1 MSVLTGPKICEIV
14 NRTKQFKANGLPPPL
29 PSIDIEP
36 FDWRL
41 AGPNSYDI
49 HLADK
54 LRVYTGPQ
62 LHWTDL
68 VGTNPDYWEK
78 NIWLDSRQDNPTHEI
93 TIDKYGFDLQPGR
106 LYLGSTVERTRCDGL
121 IPWLDGRS
129 SVGRLGVSIHVTVG
143 RGDDGWEGTWTLEIT
158 VVHPTRIYAGMRI
171 GQLTFLTIDGERSPY
186 QGKYQQ
192 QDGPTPSRLW
202 QDTDNKGTP

>member
-1 MSVLTGPKICEIV
+1 MSVLTGPRICEII

-41 AGPNSYDI
+41 AGPNSYDVN
-49 HLADK
+49 LGDK
-54 LRVYTGPQ
+54 LRVYELMNPA
-62 LHWTDL
+62 H
-68 VGTNPDYWEK
+68 VGWASMHLADMPASILDARTNNTSSEM
-78 NIWLDSRQDNPTHEI
+78 EI
-93 TIDKYGFDLQPGR
+93 ERSGVVLQPGQ

-121 IPWLDGRS
+121 VPWLDGRS
-129 SVGRLGVSIHVTVG
+129 SVGRLGVSIHVTAG

-158 VVHPTRIYAGMRI
+158 VVHPTRIYSGMRI

-186 QGKYQQ
+186 QGKYNGQS
-192 QDGPTPSRLW
+192 GPTPSRLW
-202 QDTDNKGTP
+202 QDADNKDTK